1 MPYTPSSRH
10 SSLQRVPME
19 RAAVPESTPAPG
31 GFRDGLGERR
41 DMTGPSG
48 NETLEQLCLRS
59 ELAAVPSFEFAL
71 RERVSRL
78 ASFRHPQF
86 GRARGVERLT
96 DPDATLAVVSERTAG
111 VRLSDLIA
119 NADQRR
125 LGLDITAALCLIRQL
140 VPAVAALHESA
151 HDVAHGAIGPERLVV
166 TPDARLVVVEY
177 VLGAALEQLRF
188 PRERYW
194 SELRVALPPS
204 AAVPRFDQRADVTQI
219 GVVALSLILGR
230 NMRDDEYPARIA
242 DVVASTWAVS
252 PSGGFEPL
260 PPGLRGWLGR
270 ALQLDAR
277 TAFPSAIEA
286 RAELNK
292 VLGDGDHAASPESF
306 RAFLARYSGA
316 QQPAPTSR
324 PAPRPSLTL
333 RPAAPL
339 PSASVRLPRGPAMTG
354 TPAARGWAV
363 PAASVMPP
371 CDPASPAV
379 SLTPPHGTAVRN

>member
-1 MPYTPSSRH
+1 
-10 SSLQRVPME
+10 ME
-19 RAAVPESTPAPG
+19 RAAVPESVPASG

-41 DMTGPSG
+41 RLDSPAG
-48 NETLEQLCLRS
+48 NEALEQLCLRN

-96 DPDATLAVVSERTAG
+96 DREATLAVVSERTAG

-119 NADQRR
+119 SSDQRR
-125 LGLDITAALCLIRQL
+125 LGLDITAALYLIRQL

-151 HDVAHGAIGPERLVV
+151 RDVAHGAIGPERLVV
-166 TPDARLVVVEY
+166 TPDGRLVVVEY

-194 SELRVALPPS
+194 SDLRVALPPS
-204 AAVPRFDQRADVTQI
+204 AGVPRFDQRADVTQI

-252 PSGGFEPL
+252 ASGGFEPL

-286 RAELNK
+286 RAELERI
-292 VLGDGDHAASPESF
+292 LGDGESASSPERF
-306 RAFLARYSGA
+306 RAFLARYQGA
-316 QQPAPTSR
+316 EQSAPASR
-324 PAPRPSLTL
+324 PATRSPLTL
-333 RPAAPL
+333 RPPAHLAV
-339 PSASVRLPRGPAMTG
+339 PSVTLRRDTTEPVASVMQPRDSG
-354 TPAARGWAV
+354 TPAEGGRATR
-363 PAASVMPP
+363 S
-371 CDPASPAV
+371 
-379 SLTPPHGTAVRN
+379 SLQ